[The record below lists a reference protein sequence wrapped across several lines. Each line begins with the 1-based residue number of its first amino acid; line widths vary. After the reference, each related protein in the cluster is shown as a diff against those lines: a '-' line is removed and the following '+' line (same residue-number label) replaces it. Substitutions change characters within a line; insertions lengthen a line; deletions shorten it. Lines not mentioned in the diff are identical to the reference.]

1 MDRSTGRLFYVILS
15 GMILIALIIYSAPA
29 VAAGPSPKGT
39 VAPAMPSEEP
49 PPTNTPMP
57 SPTPTGI
64 PSYFSNPGGPSCV
77 GGGCTLPSG
86 YNVVISAV
94 RNEQSL
100 QAYDPKTGS
109 VFGTGRVETTIL
121 VSGAGIGTVSVYYG
135 LSGVSCSGGHSVD
148 IAKRSG
154 NETHLNVPL
163 SGYVDVT
170 LDSRDFGEFTI
181 YTRCRTA
188 GSYVGNFGISSV
200 WYSLIDVATPT
211 PTAAPTST
219 PTATLTPLPTV
230 TPTLTSTATHTPTL
244 TPTTPTP
251 RSFGSGVCWKAD
263 WSWPY
268 YNVAWRMDT
277 TSVPTSWGTSLYN
290 AAQTWTNVTPSPFS
304 FVTSSQTENTISLGT
319 VANYVPAVTT
329 IVYQGATILK
339 TYTVFNNDTSNFLFD
354 TSIPPSPNSYSVQEI
369 MTHEFGHWL
378 SLDDVPTYDD
388 GVNCTAVTMFGGVS
402 PGETNKMTLEAA
414 DIEAVNWQYP

>member
-1 MDRSTGRLFYVILS
+1 MNRETGRLFYVILS

-29 VAAGPSPKGT
+29 VAASPSPKGT

-49 PPTNTPMP
+49 PPTNTPML
-57 SPTPTGI
+57 TATGI

-86 YNVVISAV
+86 YNVVVSAV

-121 VSGAGIGTVSVYYG
+121 VSGVGIGTVRVYYG

-154 NETHLNVPL
+154 NENHLNVPL

-170 LDSRDFGEFTI
+170 LTSLDFGEFTI
-181 YTRCRTA
+181 YTRCKTA
-188 GSYVGNFGISSV
+188 GSYVGNFGIDSV

-219 PTATLTPLPTV
+219 PTI
-230 TPTLTSTATHTPTL
+230 TLTSTPTFTPSATTTFIPGTPHAN
-244 TPTTPTP
+244 
-251 RSFGSGVCWKAD
+251 GSGTCWKAD
-263 WSWPY
+263 QAWPY
-268 YNVAWRMDT
+268 YNIAWKIDL
-277 TSVPTSWGTSLYN
+277 SIPVSWGTSIYY
-290 AAQTWTNVTPSPFS
+290 AAQTWTNVTPSPVS
-304 FVTSSQTENTISLGT
+304 FVISSSTENTISLGYI
-319 VANYVPAVTT
+319 ANPYLPAYTT
-329 IVYQGATILK
+329 LLYLENTLIK
-339 TYTVFNNDTSNFLFD
+339 TSVLFNDQVSFD
-354 TSIPPSPNSYSVQEI
+354 VNIPPSPTSFSVQEI

-378 SLDDVPTYDD
+378 SLDDVY
-388 GVNCTAVTMFGGVS
+388 GIECSHVTMFGGVS
-402 PGETNKMTLEAA
+402 PGETNKTTLEPE
-414 DIEAVNWQYP
+414 DIEGVNWMYP

>member
-1 MDRSTGRLFYVILS
+1 MNRLTGKLFYVILS

-29 VAAGPSPKGT
+29 VAASPSPKGT
-39 VAPAMPSEEP
+39 VVPAMPSEEP

-86 YNVVISAV
+86 YNVVVSAI

-170 LDSRDFGEFTI
+170 LTSLDFGEFTI

-219 PTATLTPLPTV
+219 PTATFIPSPTV
-230 TPTLTSTATHTPTL
+230 TPTYDYSYL
-244 TPTTPTP
+244 
-251 RSFGSGVCWKAD
+251 GSGYFPINNLNRCHVGSD
-263 WSWPY
+263 Y
-268 YNVAWRMDT
+268 
-277 TSVPTSWGTSLYN
+277 
-290 AAQTWTNVTPSPFS
+290 AAQTQNASAQWSADTDLNMYYDCTNTQITTIYNDFGDTGWAGYAYICNTSGQCDNSTAVNSTYERCEMRLNAFYISGNPSYPDSEVQKLAMHELGHCF
-304 FVTSSQTENTISLGT
+304 SLGHST
-319 VANYVPAVTT
+319 DPTSVMGNGSVP
-329 IVYQGATILK
+329 
-339 TYTVFNNDTSNFLFD
+339 N
-354 TSIPPSPNSYSVQEI
+354 VQ
-369 MTHEFGHWL
+369 
-378 SLDDVPTYDD
+378 
-388 GVNCTAVTMFGGVS
+388 
-402 PGETNKMTLEAA
+402 
-414 DIEAVNWQYP
+414 DIDMINARY